1 MSSPDH
7 DSSEVLE
14 LYSSPPETNDFSIVN
29 VESVDPINL
38 DDDNDDDN
46 DDIVEISANATP
58 QSETLASRPPA
69 GTRRNSGGDDLEI
82 TSVEMHA
89 RPPPQRR
96 NILNLPG
103 GSMAFFLPELNGY
116 SDSSSRTPTP
126 PRTTFNIPRSTAR
139 PRPSRN
145 GSRNNN
151 NNNNNNDNNDNGS
164 RYRMRDLIMPRLQS
178 VQGALYQFLA
188 GLHSREDDDLQRA
201 LRLSAQQYSFPY
213 QGTNNSPNIEDA
225 RTLPV
230 PKEVRPGFTRAI
242 DPTDTYECAWCRVE
256 LNEGIPERTKAN
268 EEEWIK
274 SFNGTSDVDR
284 QMSKRI
290 FFSGCGHVYCGWC
303 VKRIVNRPKTRVKKK
318 QRPDPALVNS
328 QYIASCCV
336 DGCRKPFRGKFIEI
350 FC

>member
-7 DSSEVLE
+7 DSREVLE
-14 LYSSPPETNDFSIVN
+14 LSSSPPETNDFSIVN
-29 VESVDPINL
+29 VESVEPIRL
-38 DDDNDDDN
+38 D
-46 DDIVEISANATP
+46 DDIVEISSSATP
-58 QSETLASRPPA
+58 QSETLASHARPPA
-69 GTRRNSGGDDLEI
+69 VTRRSFGGDDLEI

-89 RPPPQRR
+89 RPPSQRR
-96 NILNLPG
+96 SILNLPDG
-103 GSMAFFLPELNGY
+103 NMAFFLPGFNEY

-126 PRTTFNIPRSTAR
+126 PRTTFNVPRSTAR

-145 GSRNNN
+145 SS
-151 NNNNNNDNNDNGS
+151 NNNDS
-164 RYRMRDLIMPRLQS
+164 RNRMRDVLLPRFHA
-178 VQGALYQFLA
+178 VRGALYQFLA
-188 GLHSREDDDLQRA
+188 GLQSREDDDLQRA

-242 DPTDTYECAWCRVE
+242 DPANTYECAWCRIE

-268 EEEWIK
+268 EQVWFK
-274 SFNGTSDVDR
+274 SFNGTNDVDR

-290 FFSGCGHVYCGWC
+290 FFSCCGHVYCGWC
-303 VKRIVNRPKTRVKKK
+303 VKRIVNRPKARAKKK
-318 QRPDPALVNS
+318 QQPDPTLANS